1 MAVSA
6 ERRKE
11 VQDAI
16 RARLAEGVSRGDG
29 VKIAADFPDVPK
41 STILRWYQSAVA
53 EAGQTQHAQ
62 ARAAVSDAKQAA
74 RESRRR
80 KGPARATPYRA
91 LKASLPTPVTPETIN
106 PMAARTAI
114 DQVRVCIQHAETV
127 VKYCTLEDGR
137 IRNPRLYLQA
147 SNHMRASVESL
158 AKIAERLNDA
168 QRIEQ
173 VHKAIFEEIRAC
185 DPETA
190 ERILQ
195 RLQHLQETWGLR

>member
-1 MAVSA
+1 
-6 ERRKE
+6 
-11 VQDAI
+11 
-16 RARLAEGVSRGDG
+16 
-29 VKIAADFPDVPK
+29 
-41 STILRWYQSAVA
+41 
-53 EAGQTQHAQ
+53 
-62 ARAAVSDAKQAA
+62 
-74 RESRRR
+74 
-80 KGPARATPYRA
+80 
-91 LKASLPTPVTPETIN
+91 
-106 PMAARTAI
+106 
-114 DQVRVCIQHAETV
+114 VRVCIQHAETV

>member
-41 STILRWYQSAVA
+41 STILRWYQAAVA
-53 EAGQTQHAQ
+53 EAGQTPHAQ
-62 ARAAVSDAKQAA
+62 ARAAVVEAKRAA
-74 RESRRR
+74 RDEKKR
-80 KGPARATPYRA
+80 KGTRTTPHRA
-91 LKASLPTPVTPETIN
+91 LKAALPTPVSPETIN
-106 PMAARTAI
+106 PLAARSAI
-114 DQVRVCIQHAETV
+114 EQVRVCIQHAETV
-127 VKYCTLEDGR
+127 VQYCTLPDGK

-173 VHKAIFEEIRAC
+173 VHAVIFEEIRAC
-185 DPETA
+185 APEVA

-195 RLQHLQETWGLR
+195 RLQNLQESWGLR